1 MRMTKVRS
9 VGNRTRVV
17 PTPPFPSPTR
27 LSLAI
32 AATLSGAATMHMA
45 PALAADASTESSTS
59 TLEEVVVTAR
69 KRTEN
74 LQDVPISIDVYTA
87 KDLQNL
93 GISQFEDYATITPS
107 ISFVSAGP
115 GTQTFVM
122 RGVSDGSNPNYSNTA
137 TTAFLVDDM
146 SMNFEGI
153 TPDLHLYDI
162 ERIEVLNGPQGTTFG
177 ASAMAGALRFI
188 TNKPDP
194 SGFSAGADLD
204 GGKIEGGTKN
214 GTVEGFMNIPLIP
227 DWTALRFSAYR
238 DYHGGY
244 IDNINTTRNWVN
256 GTVSNNSQWAGQN
269 YNVERVTGG
278 RLALGQKIADGWKAT
293 LTASYQKQLTHGAW
307 DEDPT
312 IGGAIGVDP
321 VTGAQTLPNGPQRSF
336 GQKNVARFGP
346 EFKQYYAKTLDFHL
360 EGDVGIGD
368 LVYANTYWAQDDT
381 WVNEYSE
388 YMQYAN
394 TGPPND
400 YTAVNRQAFACQT
413 APTTWSTAPKG
424 NVLAPFS
431 GCGVPTQYYNYTT
444 KVYRW
449 SNELRLQSK
458 DDSGL
463 PFHWLIGAYWERTR
477 DDTSDYYAIPALKPN
492 GDAFQYY
499 SNYYGGGNNPSR
511 PGEWYGYTSRY
522 DYLQMTEFLNMTF
535 DLTKRLKLEAGAVH
549 FESHFNDIV
558 NGGNFSYAPYT
569 SSAGPG
575 GSEKWNFKGGLSYKA
590 TDDLL
595 LYIDAAQG
603 FRDGGVNPG
612 LPPQCT
618 KNGVPETFKPDT
630 LTNYEVGWKSE
641 LFDKHL
647 QWNGA
652 FYLMPWKNYQSLLFD
667 PNICASSSFDANI
680 GNAKIY
686 GTETEVKYSPNS
698 HLSMDVSLSY
708 NDSRIISDN
717 FYNYSPANPGGFD
730 VRPGERLPY
739 VPYFD
744 WSGNVRYE
752 APFAGSEL
760 HWYGQYDIAHKGDM
774 FNSLQANGTNGL
786 PYVLQPGYS
795 IMNLRFG
802 LNRPDQGWT
811 TEFYITNLANKNAVI
826 YTNEGNFDLRQTV
839 NEPRVFGARLTYR
852 FGKGQAFNNED

>member
-1 MRMTKVRS
+1 MRIKKVRS
-9 VGNRTRVV
+9 VGKRIRVH
-17 PTPPFPSPTR
+17 PTPAFPKPTR

-32 AATLSGAATMHMA
+32 AATLTGPATVHMA
-45 PALAADASTESSTS
+45 PALAADASTETT
-59 TLEEVVVTAR
+59 TLEEVIVTAR

-74 LQDVPISIDVYTA
+74 LQDVPISIDVFTS

-93 GISQFEDYATITPS
+93 AISQFEDYAALTPS

-122 RGVSDGSNPNYSNTA
+122 RGVSDGSNPNYANTA

-146 SMNFEGI
+146 SMNYAGT

-177 ASAMAGALRFI
+177 AGAMAGALRFI

-194 SGFSAGADLD
+194 TGFSAGVDLN
-204 GGKIEGGTKN
+204 GGKIDGGTKN
-214 GTVEGFMNIPLIP
+214 GTAEGFINIPLIP
-227 DWTALRFSAYR
+227 DWTALRFSVYR

-244 IDNINTTRNWVN
+244 IDNINTTRHWVN

-278 RLALGQKIADGWKAT
+278 RFALGQKIADGWKAT

-307 DEDPT
+307 DENLL
-312 IGGAIGVDP
+312 IGGANCGSKADP
-321 VTGAQTLPNGPQRSF
+321 AGLICPDGPKRSF
-336 GQKNVARFGP
+336 GQKNVDRFGP

-360 EGDVGIGD
+360 EGDIGIGD

-388 YMQYAN
+388 YMQYVN

-400 YTAVNRQAFACQT
+400 YDPANRQSYTCLNGPT
-413 APTTWSTAPKG
+413 YSAPSTP
-424 NVLAPFS
+424 LS
-431 GCGVPTQYYNYTT
+431 GCNVPTQWYNYTP
-444 KVYRW
+444 KIYRW

-458 DDSGL
+458 ENSGW
-463 PFHWLIGAYWERTR
+463 FHWLIGSYWERTR
-477 DDTSDYYAIPALKPN
+477 IDTSDYYAIPGLQPSGA
-492 GDAFQYY
+492 AFQYY
-499 SNYYGGGNNPSR
+499 ASYYGVSKPPR
-511 PGEWYGYTSRY
+511 PGEWYAYTERNN
-522 DYLQMTEFLNMTF
+522 YLQSTEFLNVTF
-535 DLTKRLKLEAGAVH
+535 DLTKRLKLDLGTVH
-549 FESHFNDIV
+549 FESHFNAWVD
-558 NGGNFSYAPYT
+558 GGNFSYAPV
-569 SSAGPG
+569 SLSQAPG
-575 GSEKWNFKGGLSYKA
+575 GSEKWNSKIDLSYKV

-595 LYIDAAQG
+595 LYVDAAQG
-603 FRDGGVNPG
+603 FRDGGVNGG
-612 LPPQCT
+612 LPAPCA
-618 KNGVPETFKPDT
+618 KNGVPSVYKPDT
-630 LTNYEVGWKSE
+630 LTNYEVGWKST
-641 LFDKHL
+641 LLDKHL

-667 PNICASSSFDANI
+667 PNVCATSSFDANI

-686 GTETEVKYSPNS
+686 GTETEIKYAPNS
-698 HLSMDVSLSY
+698 NLSMDISLSY
-708 NDSRIISDN
+708 NDSRIITDI
-717 FYNYSPANPGGFD
+717 FYSTGSSGGFD

-752 APFAGSEL
+752 APVMDTL

-774 FNSLQANGTNGL
+774 FNDLQASGSNGL

-795 IMNLRFG
+795 IMNVRFG
-802 LNRPDQGWT
+802 LTRADQGWT
-811 TEFYITNLANKNAVI
+811 TELYITNLANKNAVI

-839 NEPRVFGARLTYR
+839 NEPRVFGVRLTYR
-852 FGKGQAFNNED
+852 FGKAQAFNNED

>member
-1 MRMTKVRS
+1 MRMTKMRS
-9 VGNRTRVV
+9 GASRAHMLPIRTL
-17 PTPPFPSPTR
+17 PSPTR

-32 AATLSGAATMHMA
+32 AATLSGAATVHIA
-45 PALAADASTESSTS
+45 PVLAADASTETS

-74 LQDVPISIDVYTA
+74 LQDVPMSIDVFTS

-93 GISQFEDYATITPS
+93 AISQFEDYATITPS

-122 RGVSDGSNPNYSNTA
+122 RGVSDGSNPNYANTA

-146 SMNFEGI
+146 SMNFAGT

-177 ASAMAGALRFI
+177 ASAMAGALRFV

-204 GGKIEGGTKN
+204 GGKIDGGTKN

-244 IDNINTTRNWVN
+244 INNLDTTREWVN
-256 GTVSNNSQWAGQN
+256 GTVSNNSQWAGRD

-307 DEDPT
+307 DENPT
-312 IGGAIGVDP
+312 IGGAIG
-321 VTGAQTLPNGPQRSF
+321 GAASNYGQLIDGPLRSL
-336 GQKNVARFGP
+336 GNKNVDRFGP

-368 LVYANTYWAQDDT
+368 LVYASTYWAQDDT

-388 YMQYAN
+388 YMQYVN

-400 YTAVNRQAFACQT
+400 YTAANRESYTCLNGPTLA
-413 APTTWSTAPKG
+413 APTTP
-424 NVLAPFS
+424 LS
-431 GCGVPTQYYNYTT
+431 GCNVPIQYYNYTT
-444 KVYRW
+444 KIYRW
-449 SNELRLQSK
+449 SHELRLQSK
-458 DDSGL
+458 ENGGWL
-463 PFHWLIGAYWERTR
+463 HWLLGAYWERTR
-477 DDTSDYYAIPALKPN
+477 DDTSSYYAIPGLQPA
-492 GDAFQYY
+492 GAAFQYY
-499 SNYYGGGNNPSR
+499 ASYYNITKPPR
-511 PGEWYGYTSRY
+511 PGEWYAYTSRY
-522 DYLQMTEFLNMTF
+522 DYLQMTEFLNVSF
-535 DLTKRLKLEAGAVH
+535 DLTKRLKLEVGTVH
-549 FESHFNDIV
+549 FESHFNDFL
-558 NGGNFSYAPYT
+558 NGGNYSYAPVT
-569 SSAGPG
+569 LTQGPG
-575 GSEKWNFKGGLSYKA
+575 GSEKWDSKGGLSYKA

-612 LPPQCT
+612 LPSTCQ
-618 KNGVPETFKPDT
+618 KNGVPSTYKPDT
-630 LTNYEVGWKSE
+630 LTNYEVGWKST
-641 LFDKHL
+641 LLDKHL

-667 PNICASSSFDANI
+667 PNVCASSSFDANI

-686 GTETEVKYSPNS
+686 GTETEIKYAPNS
-698 HLSMDVSLSY
+698 HFSMDVSASY
-708 NDSRIISDN
+708 NDSRIITDIYYTGST
-717 FYNYSPANPGGFD
+717 AGAGGFN

-752 APFAGSEL
+752 APVQDTL
-760 HWYGQYDIAHKGDM
+760 HWYTQYDIAHKGDM
-774 FNSLQANGTNGL
+774 FNNLQSSGSNGL

-795 IMNLRFG
+795 IMNVRFG
-802 LNRPDQGWT
+802 LTRPDQGWT
-811 TEFYITNLANKNAVI
+811 TELYITNLANKNAVI

-852 FGKGQAFNNED
+852 FGKGQSFNNED